1 MKLAWFAGV
10 DWGSQQHQACVL
22 DAVGKVLGERA
33 FEHGGQGLAEMA
45 DWLLSF
51 ASGEAGEA
59 GEVGVAIETPRGPV
73 VESLMERGFAVHSMN
88 PKQLDRFRDRF
99 SPAGAKDDR
108 RDARV
113 LASALRTDPHC
124 LRQLE
129 PTDPKVIE
137 LREWSRLREDLTRE
151 RTRLAN
157 RMREQ
162 LWRYYPQFLA
172 ALDDDVATPWALDLW
187 RRLPTPT
194 AAQRVREATL
204 ARVLKQHCIR
214 RIDAAT
220 LRGRLRAPAIR
231 VAPGTAEAVAAH
243 IRLVTERL
251 ALVNRQLAH
260 ARSQLDLLVRQFAE
274 AAPAEDPNAP
284 AEADPGPSKEPADAA
299 ILLSLPGIGTGVLA
313 TLLAEG
319 SDAVRRRDYHAL
331 RCLCGVALVPRRSGK
346 SLIVSRRLAAHDRLR
361 DAAYHSGPAS
371 PPNAIRPAVPS
382 IRRYE
387 VAATDTPAPCARW
400 PTACSTSPAQCCATA
415 PVSTRT
421 VSGLPLREPG
431 SAARSFGV
439 RMAHGRR
446 SQPGRHTWPRPGVV
460 DGAPRQRS
468 GSQASHLQ
476 AVERGPAFPAGP
488 QGLLARL
495 VAAVIRRTGAQ
506 RGTREAG

>member
-10 DWGSQQHQACVL
+10 DWGSQKHQACVL

-51 ASGEAGEA
+51 AAGEAGEV

-172 ALDDDVATPWALDLW
+172 AIDDVVATPWALDLW

-231 VAPGTAEAVAAH
+231 VAPGTAEAAAAH

-274 AAPAEDPNAP
+274 AAPAEDPNAS
-284 AEADPGPSKEPADAA
+284 AETDPGPSKEPADAA

-313 TLLAEG
+313 TLLAES

-331 RCLCGVALVPRRSGK
+331 RCLCGVAPVTRRSGK

-361 DAAYHSGPAS
+361 DAAYHWAPRRRPTRSGQPCQVSGATKS
-371 PPNAIRPAVPS
+371 RP
-382 IRRYE
+382 RTR
-387 VAATDTPAPCARW
+387 PAPCARW

-439 RMAHGRR
+439 WMSHGRR
-446 SQPGRHTWPRPGVV
+446 SQPGRHTWVP
-460 DGAPRQRS
+460 S
-468 GSQASHLQ
+468 GSRRRCSATTEWLTGVALAGSRTRASLSGWP
-476 AVERGPAFPAGP
+476 ARASRTVGRGSHP
-488 QGLLARL
+488 
-495 VAAVIRRTGAQ
+495 
-506 RGTREAG
+506 